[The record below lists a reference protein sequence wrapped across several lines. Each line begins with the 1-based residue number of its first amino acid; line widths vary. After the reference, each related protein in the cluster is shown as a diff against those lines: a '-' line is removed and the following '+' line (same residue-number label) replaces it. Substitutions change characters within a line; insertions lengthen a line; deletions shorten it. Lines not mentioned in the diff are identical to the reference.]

1 MRYLVEFAIDLA
13 AFPGEARQQI
23 EKTMEQIAEV
33 VSTVPPS
40 SPFWT
45 SMKESVLQIDVEGV
59 RIDYRIDRARGQ
71 IRVIEA
77 QKIRRP

>member
-1 MRYLVEFAIDLA
+1 VTYSVEFAIDLA
-13 AFPGEARQQI
+13 PFPDGVRQQI
-23 EKTMEQIAEV
+23 EKTMWQIAEV

-40 SPFWT
+40 SPFWS

-59 RIDYRIDRARGQ
+59 RIGYRIDRARGQ

-77 QKIRRP
+77 QPVR

>member
-1 MRYLVEFAIDLA
+1 MSYSVELAIDLSS
-13 AFPGEARQQI
+13 FPDEARRQI
-23 EKTMEQIAEV
+23 EKTMRQIAEV

-45 SMKESVLQIDVEGV
+45 SMRESVLQIDVEGF
-59 RIDYRIDRARGQ
+59 RIGYRIDKSHRK

-77 QKIRRP
+77 QRLR